1 MMGGSGWGGAREAG
15 AVRRGRMSQE
25 TLDLRRSMQLVRRH
39 KVVVAAFAALGLL
52 AGAGLVLHRP
62 PMLSS
67 EALVNVVLP
76 PTEQAAAPAQA
87 AVTSL
92 NPAPPTQM
100 GIPGHTS
107 SLDRSLLPIL

>member
-87 AVTSL
+87 GGTSN
-92 NPAPPTQM
+92 NPTLPTQNASASS
-100 GIPGHTS
+100 TS
-107 SLDRSLLPIL
+107 HLQNALR